1 MPGYLDQYGAG
12 EEKRNRLIVRA
23 VVSVLAVVI
32 VTGLGWYLL
41 KNHHQESVVKGFLG
55 DLSRGDYQ
63 AAYRDWGCGSG
74 KPCTGYDYQKFLSDW
89 GPAPAASTAGGSSV
103 AGGAPDSSVLGLT
116 DSESCNNGVLLT
128 VEVNRTR
135 MEKLWVD
142 KASDSINFAPY
153 PICPHKNPFAIMI
166 HRTIGQLRKPLLK

>member
-1 MPGYLDQYGAG
+1 M
-12 EEKRNRLIVRA
+12 
-23 VVSVLAVVI
+23 VSVLAVVI

-89 GPAPAASTAGGSSV
+89 GPAPTASTAGGSSV
-103 AGGAPDSSVLGLT
+103 AGGALIRHPRTGH

-135 MEKLWVD
+135 METLVD